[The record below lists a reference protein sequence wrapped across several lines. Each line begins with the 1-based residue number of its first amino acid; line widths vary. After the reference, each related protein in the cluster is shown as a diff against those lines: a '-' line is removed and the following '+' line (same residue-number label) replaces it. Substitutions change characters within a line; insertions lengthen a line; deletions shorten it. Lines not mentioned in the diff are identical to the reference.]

1 MHGATVFLYTST
13 FIVLDHFC
21 HAAGPHAKA
30 KLQNVTIVPDPP
42 RRGLAVNITAEII
55 LRKCYC
61 MYIYNVSA
69 YLCMH
74 ACMHVWNGTIYMY
87 ARHCIFPRE
96 MLCVH
101 VLYMYV
107 HGGDVHVGTFPFYL
121 SEAIAKYTHNVP
133 KHQILYM

>member
-1 MHGATVFLYTST
+1 MHAWNALGHAERLAMMGYMHAWSYSVPVHIST
-13 FIVLDHFC
+13 FIVLDHLC

-61 MYIYNVSA
+61 MYILYNVSA

-74 ACMHVWNGTIYMY
+74 ACMHVWNGTIFMRDIVYSQEKCCVYMY
-87 ARHCIFPRE
+87 CTCMYMGE
-96 MLCVH
+96 M
-101 VLYMYV
+101 YM
-107 HGGDVHVGTFPFYL
+107 
-121 SEAIAKYTHNVP
+121 
-133 KHQILYM
+133 